1 MTHHQFGS
9 VAGDADMG
17 GTFDATSAILCH
29 EHSTVA
35 VDTIQAGEA
44 LPVIALELAGRI
56 NKSKD
61 TVQTVW
67 LLSVMDAGQIAG
79 ALWNAAER
87 IGTEEA
93 MTDFKVG
100 MSEGAK

>member
-9 VAGDADMG
+9 VAGDADTGGMFSMG
-17 GTFDATSAILCH
+17 DAILIR
-29 EHSTVA
+29 EHATVA

-44 LPVIALELAGRI
+44 LPVVALELSGRV
-56 NKSKD
+56 NKSQD

-67 LLSVMDAGQIAG
+67 MLSCMDAGQIAA
-79 ALWNAAER
+79 ALYAAVER

-93 MTDFKVG
+93 RTDFKVG